1 MRDNTR
7 TALNIALTHL
17 KVQHQEIETAIAAIL
32 AVLGE
37 ADMVPVERGTTG
49 TSPAKTRPATR
60 RQARQVAPARRSGQR
75 RRSASTAS
83 ASPVAAGVDWQQK
96 ALAALRMGEGD
107 VQVRELATRLRIA
120 GADRDKAIQRLWAAL
135 QTLVKDGRVVKH
147 GPRYRLSL
155 AASTEAA

>member
-49 TSPAKTRPATR
+49 TSPAKTR